1 MSTRR
6 LFSIL
11 SILAVV
17 AMLVSACGAPATQA
31 PAAPA
36 APAAAKAEATKAPAA
51 TAAPAAAKAPAGGV
65 AVAPAGQFPIVK
77 DKITMKVFMCP
88 NTAVS
93 DYVNNEFT
101 KWAGRAEQHQA
112 GTRPPASGRCPEQTE
127 PDAGQR

>member
-31 PAAPA
+31 PAPRPPA
-36 APAAAKAEATKAPAA
+36 AASPAAAKAEATKAPAA

-88 NTAVS
+88 NTAV
-93 DYVNNEFT
+93 E
-101 KWAGRAEQHQA
+101 
-112 GTRPPASGRCPEQTE
+112 
-127 PDAGQR
+127 